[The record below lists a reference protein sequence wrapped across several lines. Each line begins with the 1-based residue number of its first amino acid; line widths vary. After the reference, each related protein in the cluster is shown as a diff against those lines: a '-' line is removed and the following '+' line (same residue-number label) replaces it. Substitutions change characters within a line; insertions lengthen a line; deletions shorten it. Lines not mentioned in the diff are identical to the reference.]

1 MLKKMRNNGT
11 SKRSRNDL
19 SYRKMFIILISS
31 ISIFL
36 LLIMNVQYLDF
47 NTNPSAYIN
56 AS

>member
-1 MLKKMRNNGT
+1 MLKKMHNNGT
-11 SKRSRNDL
+11 SKRSHNDL

-47 NTNPSAYIN
+47 NTNPSVYIN